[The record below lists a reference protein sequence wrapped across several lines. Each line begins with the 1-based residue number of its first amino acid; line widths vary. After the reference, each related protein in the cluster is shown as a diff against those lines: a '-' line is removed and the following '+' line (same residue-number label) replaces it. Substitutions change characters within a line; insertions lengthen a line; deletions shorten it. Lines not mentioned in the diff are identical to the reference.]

1 MTLAFCN
8 VTMLRLAAPTICVAP
23 SGKPT
28 MLATLILDYA
38 MTSKFPWFTLNNN
51 DDNVIHPNF
60 AKYTHKEHYAF
71 SSPGSIYIRFGCLH
85 KSPFSLRDPFRSLS
99 LRLCVHTPQPS
110 SFSCLPFL
118 LSAKTIANPR
128 PVH

>member
-38 MTSKFPWFTLNNN
+38 MTSKFPWFALDDD
-51 DDNVIHPNF
+51 DDNVIRPDF
-60 AKYTHKEHYAF
+60 AKYTRRILRILF
-71 SSPGSIYIRFGCLH
+71 SRFHLYPVWMSP
-85 KSPFSLRDPFRSLS
+85 
-99 LRLCVHTPQPS
+99 
-110 SFSCLPFL
+110 
-118 LSAKTIANPR
+118 
-128 PVH
+128 